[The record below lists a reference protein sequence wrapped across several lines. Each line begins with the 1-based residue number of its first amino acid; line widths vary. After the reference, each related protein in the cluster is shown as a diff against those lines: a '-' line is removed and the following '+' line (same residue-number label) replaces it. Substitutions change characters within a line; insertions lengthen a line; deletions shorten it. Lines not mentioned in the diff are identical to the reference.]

1 MNKMMIANICEIIG
15 VFCVVLSVLVFLQTI
30 SSHRISTYLI
40 GEIFLSI
47 GFLILYFCRSY
58 VLHLYKAKYGEL
70 DE

>member
-1 MNKMMIANICEIIG
+1 MMIANICEIVG
-15 VFCVVLSVLVFLQTI
+15 VFCVVLSVLIFLQTI
-30 SSHRISTYLI
+30 SSHQISTYLI
-40 GEIFLSI
+40 GEIFLST